1 VARVYITHKGE
12 DRPLAIQLGDVLKKL
27 GDSVSIDN
35 QFLVPGQEWK
45 LEIRQAINAADG
57 IVALISEHTM
67 VQGTQNILHQ
77 WIASEI
83 GAARGSGKFVIPV
96 MMDEIWPVPPLIDD
110 LFVLYPRSREIE
122 AIGRDVHEAIQKH
135 MSNRARDQGLFLP
148 AGYEHLAS
156 AVRMFREDFSY
167 EQWVFVMMKF
177 PDPNSMDAS
186 HCKMLEDIWNVLRGV
201 LSTYGLQARRADKK
215 DYLDNIWDNLCVY
228 MLGSKYGIAILED
241 RVAAET
247 NPNVTLEY
255 GFMRAL
261 NRKVAL
267 FREASFRHD
276 RADLTGKLSKSFE
289 ISESLVLNED
299 KLKVALQGWLIDLGI
314 PPKVRE

>member
-1 VARVYITHKGE
+1 MARVYITHKGE
-12 DRPLAIQLGDVLKKL
+12 DRPLAIQLGEVLKRL
-27 GDSVSIDN
+27 GESVSIDN

-45 LEIRQAINAADG
+45 REIRQAINAADG
-57 IVALISEHTM
+57 IVALISENTLLK
-67 VQGTQNILHQ
+67 GTANIHQ

-96 MMDEIWPVPPLIDD
+96 IMGENLPIPSLIDD
-110 LFVLYPRSREIE
+110 LFLLYARSRPMEEI
-122 AIGRDVHEAIQKH
+122 GGDVHDAIEKH
-135 MSNRARDQGLFLP
+135 MSNRARDARLFLP
-148 AGYEHLAS
+148 GGYEYLAP
-156 AVRMFREDFSY
+156 AVRMFREDFPY
-167 EQWVFVMMKF
+167 EQSVFVMMKF
-177 PDPNSMDAS
+177 PDPNSMDPTQCS
-186 HCKMLEDIWNVLRGV
+186 LLERIWDVVVGV
-201 LSTYGLQARRADKK
+201 LSTYGLHARRADKK
-215 DYLDNIWDNLCVY
+215 DYVDNIWDNLCVH

-276 RADLTGKLSKSFE
+276 RADLTGKLFGIVRDQRVTSFE
-289 ISESLVLNED
+289 RGPAQDRIAGV
-299 KLKVALQGWLIDLGI
+299 
-314 PPKVRE
+314 VR